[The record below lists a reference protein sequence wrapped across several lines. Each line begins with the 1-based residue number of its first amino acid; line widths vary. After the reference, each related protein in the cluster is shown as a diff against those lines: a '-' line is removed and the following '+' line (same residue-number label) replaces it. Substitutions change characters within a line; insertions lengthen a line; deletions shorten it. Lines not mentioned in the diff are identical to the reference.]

1 MNLIEELRNKTSRD
15 NRDLLDR
22 AAAEIE
28 DLERNLMSAYKKIES
43 QREEIRRL
51 HNHMRSLEQSRDNW
65 KGKAERV
72 GKQLF
77 EELERR
83 KNEQR
88 EITDK

>member
-1 MNLIEELRNKTSRD
+1 MSIVDELRGKASRD

-28 DLERNLMSAYKKIES
+28 DLSAKLAETRRRCDN
-43 QREEIRRL
+43 QRDEIRRL
-51 HNHMRSLEQSRDNW
+51 RSHVRSLEQSRDNW

-77 EELERR
+77 EELERSG
-83 KNEQR
+83 Q
-88 EITDK
+88 